1 MLPRA
6 GQFAARAVNAHSVA
20 SRALAHQPT
29 GPAVTKHLNSLRQ
42 PVKRFEPLMDNRQP

>member
-20 SRALAHQPT
+20 DRALAHQPT
-29 GPAVTKHLNSLRQ
+29 GPAVKSHLSQLSRPERVARNQLTHS
-42 PVKRFEPLMDNRQP
+42 